1 MGTHI
6 GPATA
11 GNGAERPRNT
21 KNRAPPG
28 PGNPA
33 VAPRLT
39 RKKTL
44 TRGDTRP
51 RVHNSQDLTPPKKEE
66 AIPPSAAARVDPK
79 GGGLS
84 DTSPTEKGK
93 PRSHGE
99 SYSTNKRSRR
109 ARGWRGSRSSKFLSQ
124 EKKKNNLSLPVCG
137 EGCEPDRS
145 CTSIEASCRKPEA
158 NGMAYVN
165 HTVI

>member
-84 DTSPTEKGK
+84 ETSPTEKGK

-99 SYSTNKRSRR
+99 SYSTNE
-109 ARGWRGSRSSKFLSQ
+109 AAELVDGEEVDLQSSYH
-124 EKKKNNLSLPVCG
+124 KKKKKQPVT
-137 EGCEPDRS
+137 PR
-145 CTSIEASCRKPEA
+145 
-158 NGMAYVN
+158 VW
-165 HTVI
+165 

>member
-1 MGTHI
+1 MSAGEGVEKSGASRVADGNAHRSGHCGKRRGASSKHQKQSSPGT
-6 GPATA
+6 
-11 GNGAERPRNT
+11 
-21 KNRAPPG
+21 
-28 PGNPA
+28 GNPA

-44 TRGDTRP
+44 TQGDTRP

-124 EKKKNNLSLPVCG
+124 EKKKQPVT
-137 EGCEPDRS
+137 PR
-145 CTSIEASCRKPEA
+145 
-158 NGMAYVN
+158 VW
-165 HTVI
+165 